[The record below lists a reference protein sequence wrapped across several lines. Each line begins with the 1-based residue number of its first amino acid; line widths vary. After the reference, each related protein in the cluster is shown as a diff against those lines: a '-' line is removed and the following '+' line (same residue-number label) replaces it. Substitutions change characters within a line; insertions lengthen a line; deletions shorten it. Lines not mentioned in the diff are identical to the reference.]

1 MITVLEFLFSIEFCV
16 CNRFPLAFTSIDR
29 TETINLVFIQTK
41 PNEMEN
47 LSRIHP
53 PSRDCDRACC
63 ETVLLPQSLSNL
75 ITCRLGLGHEQHR
88 YRFGETWAAIY
99 SIPASGWQQWQIK
112 GPFMTRLPPYSATEP
127 YPVARTWRL
136 RLPRRF
142 CDILQSSRRPRT
154 PRKWTSSWHRPQRQQ
169 KKPIGVKSVS
179 IKGKVMARFEYFS
192 GVPLFFSRCSVLAIF
207 CL

>member
-1 MITVLEFLFSIEFCV
+1 MAPILFFLQQWFKCAWGEKKAASPFFYFRKSGLKKINDLRIWMITVLEFLFSIEFCV

-99 SIPASGWQQWQIK
+99 SIPASGWQQ
-112 GPFMTRLPPYSATEP
+112 
-127 YPVARTWRL
+127 
-136 RLPRRF
+136 
-142 CDILQSSRRPRT
+142 
-154 PRKWTSSWHRPQRQQ
+154 
-169 KKPIGVKSVS
+169 
-179 IKGKVMARFEYFS
+179 
-192 GVPLFFSRCSVLAIF
+192 
-207 CL
+207 